1 MLIVRR
7 DIFLRGM
14 FPAAVAFRVP
24 LSTFLRG
31 LNPGIRVQHRLSF
44 NDPFKQHNSN
54 NSICCLR
61 QLSRLWRMFDL
72 VKTINGTWEER
83 CSIRLAKEP
92 ISPLLPNL
100 NWYNGSA
107 YSVE

>member
-1 MLIVRR
+1 MWIGNW
-7 DIFLRGM
+7 DLRGM

-72 VKTINGTWEER
+72 VKTINGTWWEER